1 MISIKIKKL
10 KLCEKFYWCQG
21 FQLEALIVCLS
32 FMIINL
38 YLAFL
43 VIIIRYVVDV
53 SPDLQLAN
61 LQDKMN

>member
-1 MISIKIKKL
+1 M
-10 KLCEKFYWCQG
+10 
-21 FQLEALIVCLS
+21 CLS
-32 FMIINL
+32 FLIINL

-61 LQDKMN
+61 LQDKMNYAKINSRREILQQNVNKMGSNY